1 MTAPD
6 PFQVC
11 RLIASLE
18 GVKRRNPPPGSLQ
31 AVGWKLGL
39 ALRQFLPSPEAPV
52 VLVLIM
58 VVDVVMDRDDMEAL
72 VELARDNITRNQGST
87 PERRD
92 KFKIPLARIG
102 LSNES
107 SSPGKNCMYKILEQ
121 CGKVEPLG

>member
-1 MTAPD
+1 M
-6 PFQVC
+6 
-11 RLIASLE
+11 
-18 GVKRRNPPPGSLQ
+18 
-31 AVGWKLGL
+31 GWKLGL

-52 VLVLIM
+52 VLILIM

-72 VELARDNITRNQGST
+72 VELARDSITRHQGST

-92 KFKIPLARIG
+92 KFKILLARIG

-121 CGKVEPLG
+121 SCKVEPLE